1 MSDICHGNG
10 RTIVDGS
17 MVPTGACKSMLNK
30 KGSEIVDLDGA
41 NDLHYKCAIRDTV
54 YIRKPTPVNQDL
66 LQNRIQGKEDLGDL
80 NKSGSVPLVTVPL
93 AEDTTSA
100 FIQTTSNS
108 AFNKI
113 ESKNHLHNKNKST
126 RYKQT

>member
-10 RTIVDGS
+10 HTIIDGS
-17 MVPTGACKSMLNK
+17 MVPTGACKSELNK

-41 NDLHYKCAIRDTV
+41 NDLHYKCAMRDPV
-54 YIRKPTPVNQDL
+54 FIRKPEPVNQDL

-93 AEDTTSA
+93 ADDDPET
-100 FIQTTSNS
+100 FIQTTNHS
-108 AFNKI
+108 ALNKI
-113 ESKNHLHNKNKST
+113 ESKNLLNKT
-126 RYKQT
+126 TTGRYKQT